1 MIKIY
6 GMETCPDCTYVEE
19 QVKGNNQYEVIDIG
33 QHVRDLKAFL
43 RLRYHNPAFN
53 EAKSINLVFKN
64 DVQRNQAIEQ
74 DRKKRSEKNIHD
86 LERKII
92 ANNENYRFES
102 ERHTCRLNDIELN
115 YLAKLNAN
123 ESRFKAINK
132 ETHSSLM
139 KNKQK
144 YFDIF
149 NACDQNSNHIIS
161 TIIKD
166 NTNMKRNFAIN
177 LNLLEKKYS
186 FFILFCK
193 LS

>member
-1 MIKIY
+1 MQI
-6 GMETCPDCTYVEE
+6 
-19 QVKGNNQYEVIDIG
+19 
-33 QHVRDLKAFL
+33 
-43 RLRYHNPAFN
+43 
-53 EAKSINLVFKN
+53 
-64 DVQRNQAIEQ
+64 
-74 DRKKRSEKNIHD
+74 
-86 LERKII
+86 
-92 ANNENYRFES
+92 NENYRFES

-177 LNLLEKKYS
+177 LNLLEKK
-186 FFILFCK
+186 I
-193 LS
+193 